1 MVYEIRFTEEAT
13 EMLADIKKG
22 NKRSYEKILEVVK
35 KLADEP
41 EKRGKPLADQL
52 SGLRSIRAAGQRFR
66 IVYEVNESQVT
77 VLVVGV
83 GLRKQG
89 DRGDIYAKLQ
99 RLLPPD

>member
-1 MVYEIRFTEEAT
+1 MVYAIRFTEEAA
-13 EMLADIKKG
+13 EMLDGIKKG
-22 NKRSYEKILEVVK
+22 SKRDYEKILVVIK

-41 EKRGKPLADQL
+41 DKRGKPLVDQL

-66 IVYEVNESQVT
+66 IVYEVNEGQVT

-89 DRGDIYAKLQ
+89 DRGDIYTKLQ
-99 RLLPPD
+99 RLFPPG